1 PLQPA
6 LEEIAFARAI
16 ERPFAVERKR
26 ERYVR
31 ARHGKPSDNVGGRK
45 PFGTRG
51 FEKLQSGRS
60 GKKELTDLDTRCRPA
75 RRAKRRGSRS
85 FQTSAFDQDCTCLAG
100 VRAADDREPRNGTD
114 RRQGLATESE
124 RLYMREIVVAVGPHR
139 QFGSRVAQH
148 RKGQRLAIHAA
159 AIIFDENKIRPTR

>member
-1 PLQPA
+1 MAVAGEKIRIGALHGAEQEPVAYRPAVHEQELHLRRRAIVSGESRITCDTHVFTRGVDCNGIVGEVTSHEAREPLQPA

-60 GKKELTDLDTRCRPA
+60 GKKELTDL
-75 RRAKRRGSRS
+75 
-85 FQTSAFDQDCTCLAG
+85 
-100 VRAADDREPRNGTD
+100 
-114 RRQGLATESE
+114 
-124 RLYMREIVVAVGPHR
+124 
-139 QFGSRVAQH
+139 
-148 RKGQRLAIHAA
+148 
-159 AIIFDENKIRPTR
+159 